1 MSILVFLFLAAV
13 MASSYYGLLTVD
25 LLRERRVSWRELV
38 NWQAIRAQRKPVR
51 LTLAGSWTS
60 LFMLFFFSLVILLK
74 VF

>member
-51 LTLAGSWTS
+51 LTLAGAWTS